1 MLIINRDQ
9 RYLMEPLLMV
19 HHKRYDPRWIWPR
32 FSTKKGAMTVIIT
45 IHTRMWKRKKMT
57 YEDRK
62 TRERRRRQ
70 KVSQLITFGRRLK
83 KKCDER
89 KADASVVMTMRK
101 MKDGADRDRAL
112 CASSIAANVQ
122 FLTTR
127 ACLSLFNLPPSLG
140 LPLALNWGQMSAV
153 CGCVL
158 CTHQK
163 GHPNY
168 KLGSPY
174 PTPTWTN
181 STWEEIHHIPLLIT
195 PKEEDRQPRLTLLN
209 IDRHCCHPKFHN

>member
-1 MLIINRDQ
+1 MTHAGFDLAFQPKMKI
-9 RYLMEPLLMV
+9 
-19 HHKRYDPRWIWPR
+19 
-32 FSTKKGAMTVIIT
+32 STK
-45 IHTRMWKRKKMT
+45 IHILSSFPFISECERKKMT

-62 TRERRRRQ
+62 TRERRKRQ
-70 KVSQLITFGRRLK
+70 KFSQLITFGRRLK

-140 LPLALNWGQMSAV
+140 LPLALN
-153 CGCVL
+153 
-158 CTHQK
+158 
-163 GHPNY
+163 
-168 KLGSPY
+168 
-174 PTPTWTN
+174 
-181 STWEEIHHIPLLIT
+181 
-195 PKEEDRQPRLTLLN
+195 
-209 IDRHCCHPKFHN
+209 